1 MGLPRQKR
9 IDLPTR
15 DQPESLGHFLGA
27 SRYAHVK
34 KNIMK
39 TAVFAFS
46 LVVASTSVVVSS
58 SVQLETIEVVDIAP
72 RAFAY
77 RRAGDFSVAGQTTD
91 APLVTVARTSVLH
104 IMKRQVKAAEY
115 DRCVAEDRCMSH
127 SSSESSGPNMPAV
140 QVSWQDATAYAT
152 WLSTKTGETW
162 RLPTDEEWVFAAGS
176 RFHDDAL
183 SVTTSRDPS
192 VRWLVRYEK
201 ESEQVALDQRPRP
214 TGAFGANEYGL
225 LDLSGN
231 VWEWTNTCFM
241 RQSLDAEGKPAGAWT
256 ANCGVRVVE
265 GEHRTYVTDFVRD
278 ARGGGCAV
286 GKPPSNLGFRL
297 VREDDGIAS
306 IASTLRRLVPN
317 H

>member
-1 MGLPRQKR
+1 MLALK
-9 IDLPTR
+9 
-15 DQPESLGHFLGA
+15 SKLGMIAG
-27 SRYAHVK
+27 
-34 KNIMK
+34 
-39 TAVFAFS
+39 VFAVLS
-46 LVVASTSVVVSS
+46 GVASASTLISS
-58 SVQLETIEVVDIAP
+58 PARLDSFETVDVAP
-72 RAFAY
+72 RVFAY
-77 RRAGDFSVAGQTTD
+77 RLAGDFSQAGQTVD
-91 APLVTVARTSVLH
+91 APLVAVARTSVLH
-104 IMKRQVKAAEY
+104 IMKQQVTVADY
-115 DRCVAEDRCMSH
+115 DRCVAETKCMARSPL
-127 SSSESSGPNMPAV
+127 EGFDPNLPAV

-152 WLSTKTGETW
+152 WLSAKTGETW

-183 SVTTSRDPS
+183 SVATSRDPS
-192 VRWLVRYEK
+192 VRWLARYEK
-201 ESEQVALDQRPRP
+201 ESEQETLDQRPRP

-231 VWEWTNTCFM
+231 VWEWTNSCFI
-241 RQSLDAEGKPAGAWT
+241 RQSLDAKGKPAGAST

-297 VREDDGIAS
+297 VREDNGIAS
-306 IASTLRRLVPN
+306 IASVLRRLMPN

>member
-1 MGLPRQKR
+1 MLALK
-9 IDLPTR
+9 
-15 DQPESLGHFLGA
+15 SKLGMIAGVLAVSSGVA
-27 SRYAHVK
+27 S
-34 KNIMK
+34 
-39 TAVFAFS
+39 
-46 LVVASTSVVVSS
+46 ASTSISS
-58 SVQLETIEVVDIAP
+58 PARLDSFETIDVAP
-72 RAFAY
+72 RVFAY
-77 RRAGDFSVAGQTTD
+77 RLAGDFSQAGQSVD
-91 APLVTVARTSVLH
+91 APLVAVARTSVLH
-104 IMKRQVKAAEY
+104 IMKQQVTVADY
-115 DRCVAEDRCMSH
+115 DRCVAETKCMARSPL
-127 SSSESSGPNMPAV
+127 EGFDPNLPAV
-140 QVSWQDATAYAT
+140 QVSWQNATAYAT
-152 WLSTKTGETW
+152 WLSGKTGETW

-183 SVTTSRDPS
+183 SVASSRDPS
-192 VRWLVRYEK
+192 LRWLARYEK

-241 RQSLDAEGKPAGAWT
+241 RQSLDTKGKPAGAST

-297 VREDDGIAS
+297 VREDNAIAS
-306 IASTLRRLVPN
+306 IASVLRRLMVN